1 MIYLDRL
8 PDFAKPQEYNVEIG
22 AKEIADETASRT
34 MPLPPVLYDP
44 PPVVGMQAD
53 PDLYPR
59 QRHGVLGPR
68 MRRR

>member
-8 PDFAKPQEYNVEIG
+8 PDFSKSQEYNVEIG
-22 AKEIADETASRT
+22 APEIADETASRV

-44 PPVVGMQAD
+44 PPVVSMQPD

-68 MRRR
+68 MRRA

>member
-1 MIYLDRL
+1 MIE
-8 PDFAKPQEYNVEIG
+8 FSKPQPFNVEIG
-22 AKEIADETASRT
+22 EPEIADETAFRV

-44 PPVVGMQAD
+44 PPVVAMQPD